1 MAAGIG
7 RRNAAFRRIR
17 RKCNND
23 LLRLADRGQRFR
35 SKAPAG
41 QMEPG
46 LCSGCPE
53 GRGNHR
59 KAGAAFR
66 QAGGSG
72 DRHPGGC
79 ALHNT
84 GGLQP
89 ADERGQ
95 EAAPNLPGHGNRS
108 DSGHDDERRARR
120 KADRRRCQ
128 PAQSAGAGK
137 AAGKNGR
144 FCSRMASGK
153 RRRRR
158 GRSPLHGLSP
168 RFGRRFFGCV

>member
-1 MAAGIG
+1 MTYYGWLTEG
-7 RRNAAFRRIR
+7 SAF
-17 RKCNND
+17 C
-23 LLRLADRGQRFR
+23 Q
-35 SKAPAG
+35 KAPAG

-46 LCSGCPE
+46 LCTGCPE

-66 QAGGSG
+66 QEGRSG

-144 FCSRMASGK
+144 FWQPNGLRKAK
-153 RRRRR
+153 TKTRTK
-158 GRSPLHGLSP
+158 SPTWPFPSTRQALFRLRITS
-168 RFGRRFFGCV
+168 